1 MQLKKQELYHL
12 IRSMQD
18 ILKKAD
24 HLMRVW
30 SVEDIMDFLP
40 DLLLF
45 IVQVDDQN
53 AENEINLDGIEDAEY
68 IRLKKEKK
76 GWLNSYSDIDINKL
90 AKHKARQ
97 TYDRLPADKKVA
109 EHCKMYLEQLKQ
121 RKIDLQSLDKK
132 TREAM

>member
-1 MQLKKQELYHL
+1 MN
-12 IRSMQD
+12 D

-30 SVEDIMDFLP
+30 SVEDIMEFLP

-53 AENEINLDGIEDAEY
+53 AENEINLDWIESEEY
-68 IRLKKEKK
+68 IRLKKGKK
-76 GWLNSYSDIDINKL
+76 DGSNSYSDMDINKL

-109 EHCKMYLEQLKQ
+109 EHLKMYLDQLKQ
-121 RKIDLQSLDKK
+121 RKIDLQSIDKK

>member
-1 MQLKKQELYHL
+1 MN
-12 IRSMQD
+12 D
-18 ILKKAD
+18 ILAKAD

-30 SVEDIMDFLP
+30 SVEDIMEFMP

-45 IVQVDDQN
+45 IVKVDDQN

-68 IRLKKEKK
+68 IRLKKQKK
-76 GWLNSYSDIDINKL
+76 SWLNSYSDMDINKL
-90 AKHKARQ
+90 SKHKARE
-97 TYDRLPADKKVA
+97 TYNRLPADKKVA
-109 EHCKMYLEQLKQ
+109 EHLKMYLEHLKQ

>member
-1 MQLKKQELYHL
+1 MN
-12 IRSMQD
+12 D

-30 SVEDIMDFLP
+30 SVEDIMEFLP

-53 AENEINLDGIEDAEY
+53 AENEINLDWIESEEY
-68 IRLKKEKK
+68 IRLKKGKK
-76 GWLNSYSDIDINKL
+76 DGSNSYSDMDINKL
-90 AKHKARQ
+90 AKHKARKA
-97 TYDRLPADKKVA
+97 YDRLPADKKVA
-109 EHCKMYLEQLKQ
+109 EHLKMYLDQLKQ
-121 RKIDLQSLDKK
+121 RKIDLQSIDKK